1 MGSTELAVR
10 WLCAFHCHQPA
21 PAPPPQST
29 SECIYLHLYCSRLK
43 AIIVRVQGGQRVSH
57 LLIQRGLKIFPLMLS
72 WCNRPTSSE
81 HLKKS
86 PRCIWNALAS
96 LHSCAVRISDRGM
109 FVCWSINRHYSGR
122 RPRFNDN
129 CLPLFVTNLQI
140 CGGEVL
146 QINLIR
152 SELKWQS

>member
-1 MGSTELAVR
+1 MGSTELAAR
-10 WLCAFHCHQPA
+10 WLCAFHCHQPS

-29 SECIYLHLYCSRLK
+29 SECIYPHLYCSRLK
-43 AIIVRVQGGQRVSH
+43 AIIVQGGQRVSH

-109 FVCWSINRHYSGR
+109 FVCWSINRYYSGR

-146 QINLIR
+146 QINFIL
-152 SELKWQS
+152 SELKWQL